1 MAEIVTRIADADA
14 TSITVRGKDLVG
26 ELIGRRSFTEMFY
39 FLLVKRFPTDGEA
52 RLLDACFV
60 TLMEHG
66 FTPSALIARLVMES
80 MPSQPQAAIAA
91 GLLSVGDVHA
101 GTMDGC
107 GAILH
112 AGVASGEEPAAY
124 CRRVVAEHRAARKPV
139 PGFGHPFH
147 KPDDP
152 RTPKLLELAEKES
165 LKGDYLRLLRQLA
178 AEVDAVAGKHITL
191 NATGAMAAIL
201 LEIGIPPAML
211 RSIAV
216 TARCGGLVGHLVEEQ
231 DTKSARYIAELAR
244 ANIPYKGD

>member
-1 MAEIVTRIADADA
+1 MTDIVTRIADADA
-14 TSITVRGKDLVG
+14 TSVTVRGKNLVG
-26 ELIGRRSFTEMFY
+26 ELIGRHSFTEMFY
-39 FLLVKRFPTDGEA
+39 FLLVKRFPSDGEA

-80 MPSQPQAAIAA
+80 MPGQPQAAIAA

-107 GAILH
+107 GAILQ
-112 AGVASGEEPAAY
+112 AGVSGGEDPAAY
-124 CRRVVAEHRAARKPV
+124 CRRVVAEHRAARKPL

-152 RTPKLLELAEKES
+152 RTPKLLELADAER
-165 LKGDYLRLLRQLA
+165 LTGGYLPLLRQLA
-178 AEVDAVAGKHITL
+178 IEVDAAAGKHITL

-201 LEIGIPPAML
+201 LEIGIPPTML
-211 RSIAV
+211 RSIAI
-216 TARCGGLVGHLVEEQ
+216 TARCGGLFGHLLEEQ
-231 DTKSARYIAELAR
+231 ETKSARYIAELTR
-244 ANIPYKGD
+244 ENIPYRES